1 LKIGGGKDKQSA
13 MDEDKKRK
21 TVTPI
26 WRPVCTQ
33 AISSEGYLHVPSKYH
48 LAAGMIDPK
57 NLSGSFLFFFFFFVV
72 FIFVYITSSEKRSST
87 AFDLIIQRFPGGG
100 VYLCHHI
107 LINLWIF

>member
-1 LKIGGGKDKQSA
+1 MLQGQCVYHGLSYNLKIGGGKDKQSA

-57 NLSGSFLFFFFFFVV
+57 NLSGSISFFFFF
-72 FIFVYITSSEKRSST
+72 
-87 AFDLIIQRFPGGG
+87 
-100 VYLCHHI
+100 
-107 LINLWIF
+107 LWSLFL

>member
-57 NLSGSFLFFFFFFVV
+57 NLSGSFLFFFFFF
-72 FIFVYITSSEKRSST
+72 FFSFFFFFCGLYFCLHNKLRKK
-87 AFDLIIQRFPGGG
+87 IIHCF
-100 VYLCHHI
+100 
-107 LINLWIF
+107 